1 MNAFLSILFVIF
13 FYIITYPMAKN
24 LQLCGYDIKYYF
36 AHMFKLPYE
45 FGGKTNLVW
54 TKRIIRL
61 AILYFLILLAITLPY
76 FIFVENFWWIFFGVI
91 IEFFAV
97 PVIFVLTALII
108 QPFEILIKKLYI
120 KKACKVLDN
129 FKGIKVAITGSFGK
143 TSTKNFLT
151 TFLKDRY
158 KVCATPKN
166 FNTPMGLCRTVLEN
180 LKPTDEILIIEMGA
194 RHEGDIAELMKMA
207 KPQFG
212 ILTAVGEQHL
222 QSFGSLEKIKKTK
235 FELCE
240 HMPKSGKVVFD
251 GASDN
256 TKELFQKFSGEKYL
270 VGVSGGCCYIKDEKF
285 SRKGSRFKI
294 VIDGEEFKAKTKIL
308 GSEMLNDIAVAAYMA
323 YLLGVE
329 SEEIIDK
336 ISSLIPAPHRLQ
348 LIENPFCTIIDD
360 SYNSNLLG
368 AQQACECLKLFK
380 GKKIVV
386 SPGLVEQ
393 GDKQYELNY
402 KLGKKIASCCDE
414 FLIMNETNKIALTKG
429 AIAGG
434 MKKQNLHYAYS
445 RKEQAEVL
453 KKLQEK
459 SSVVLFENDLPDNF
473 K

>member
-1 MNAFLSILFVIF
+1 
-13 FYIITYPMAKN
+13 MAKN
-24 LQLCGYDIKYYF
+24 LQLSGYDIKYYF
-36 AHMFKLPYE
+36 VHMFKLPYE

-54 TKRIIRL
+54 TKRIVRL

-108 QPFEILIKKLYI
+108 QPFETLIKKLYI

-207 KPQFG
+207 KPHFG

-256 TKELFQKFSGEKYL
+256 TKELFEKFRGEKYL

-285 SRKGSRFKI
+285 SRKGSSFKI

-329 SEEIIDK
+329 SEEIIEK

>member
-36 AHMFKLPYE
+36 VHMFKLPYE
-45 FGGKTNLVW
+45 FGGKTNLIW
-54 TKRIIRL
+54 TKRIVRL

-76 FIFVENFWWIFFGVI
+76 FIFVENFWWIFFGII

-108 QPFEILIKKLYI
+108 QPFETLIKKLYI

-143 TSTKNFLT
+143 TSTKKFLT

-207 KPQFG
+207 KPHFG

-256 TKELFQKFSGEKYL
+256 TKELFEKFRGEKYL

-285 SRKGSRFKI
+285 SRKGSSFKI

-323 YLLGVE
+323 YLLGVD
-329 SEEIIDK
+329 SEEIIEK

>member
-108 QPFEILIKKLYI
+108 QPFETLIKKLYI
-120 KKACKVLDN
+120 KKACKALDN

-194 RHEGDIAELMKMA
+194 RHEGDIAELMKMS

-256 TKELFQKFSGEKYL
+256 TKELFEKFRGEKYL

-285 SRKGSRFKI
+285 SRKGSSFKI

-329 SEEIIDK
+329 SEETIEK
-336 ISSLIPAPHRLQ
+336 ISLLIPAPHRLQ

>member
-194 RHEGDIAELMKMA
+194 RHEGDIAELMKMS

-256 TKELFQKFSGEKYL
+256 TKELFEKFRGEKYL

-285 SRKGSRFKI
+285 SRKGSSFKI

-329 SEEIIDK
+329 SEEIIEK
-336 ISSLIPAPHRLQ
+336 ISLLIPAPHRLQ

>member
-97 PVIFVLTALII
+97 PIIFVLTALII
-108 QPFEILIKKLYI
+108 QPFETLIKKLYI
-120 KKACKVLDN
+120 KKAFKVLDN

-207 KPQFG
+207 KPHFG

-256 TKELFQKFSGEKYL
+256 TKELFEKFRGEKYL
-270 VGVSGGCCYIKDEKF
+270 VGVRGGCCYIKDEKF
-285 SRKGSRFKI
+285 SRKGSSFKI

-323 YLLGVE
+323 YLLGVD
-329 SEEIIDK
+329 SEEIIEK
-336 ISSLIPAPHRLQ
+336 ISLLIPAPHRLQ

>member
-1 MNAFLSILFVIF
+1 
-13 FYIITYPMAKN
+13 MAKN

-36 AHMFKLPYE
+36 VHMFKLPYE
-45 FGGKTNLVW
+45 FGGKTNLIW
-54 TKRIIRL
+54 TKRIVRL

-76 FIFVENFWWIFFGVI
+76 FIFVENFWWIFFGII

-108 QPFEILIKKLYI
+108 QPFETLIKKLYI

-143 TSTKNFLT
+143 TSTKKFLT

-207 KPQFG
+207 KPHFG

-256 TKELFQKFSGEKYL
+256 TKELFEKFRGEKYL

-285 SRKGSRFKI
+285 SRKGSSFKI

-323 YLLGVE
+323 YLLGVD
-329 SEEIIDK
+329 SEEIIEK

>member
-97 PVIFVLTALII
+97 PIIFVLTALII
-108 QPFEILIKKLYI
+108 QPFETLIKKLYI

-194 RHEGDIAELMKMA
+194 RHEGDIAELMKMS

-256 TKELFQKFSGEKYL
+256 TKELFEKFRGEKYL

-285 SRKGSRFKI
+285 SRKGSSFKI

-323 YLLGVE
+323 YLLGVD
-329 SEEIIDK
+329 SEEIIEK
-336 ISSLIPAPHRLQ
+336 ISLLIPAPHRLQ

-368 AQQACECLKLFK
+368 AQQACKCLKLFK

>member
-1 MNAFLSILFVIF
+1 
-13 FYIITYPMAKN
+13 MAKN

-36 AHMFKLPYE
+36 VHMFKLPYE
-45 FGGKTNLVW
+45 FGGKTNLIW
-54 TKRIIRL
+54 TKRIVRL

-91 IEFFAV
+91 IELFAV

-108 QPFEILIKKLYI
+108 QPFETLIKKLYI

-256 TKELFQKFSGEKYL
+256 TKELFEKFRGEKYL

-285 SRKGSRFKI
+285 SRKGSSVKI

-329 SEEIIDK
+329 SEEIIEK
-336 ISSLIPAPHRLQ
+336 ISLLIPAPHRLQ